1 MFDMIG
7 NIFKNLGKGPATRRY
22 PFEKREA
29 FTASRGKVQGIDPE
43 KCIFC
48 GICAKKCPA
57 DAITVDRNSKSWEIN
72 PFKCVICGVC
82 AEVCPKKCL
91 YMDETHSSVSAAK
104 DKLKFVQAPKEAPEN
119 TTTPAG

>member
-7 NIFKNLGKGPATRRY
+7 NIFKNLGGGPATRCY
-22 PFEKREA
+22 PYKKRAA
-29 FTASRGKVQGIDPE
+29 FKRCRGSVRGIDPE

-57 DAITVDRNSKSWEIN
+57 DTIIVDRENKTWEIN
-72 PFKCVICGVC
+72 PFKCIICGVC

-91 YMDETHSSVSAAK
+91 IMNEEYTVVADTK
-104 DKLKFVQAPKEAPEN
+104 NILKFVQTSKEEESKLSQ
-119 TTTPAG
+119 AG